1 MEPIQIESESG
12 WIEQFERVADRARR
26 LYRLRSTL
34 GEAAAGRAALNDQI
48 REAESAM
55 RSIGRRLRRSA

>member
-1 MEPIQIESESG
+1 MEPIQIENESG
-12 WIEQFERVADRARR
+12 LIEQFEVAADRTRR
-26 LYRLRSTL
+26 LYRLRSRL
-34 GEAAAGRAALNDQI
+34 GEHGREALDDQI